1 MALTPQARRTYT
13 RLFGVEPTPH
23 PTDPE
28 LYEIL
33 QNQIFGEVFATGVLT
48 DVEREL
54 LTVTVLA
61 AMQTLP
67 QLAAH
72 VKAAL
77 NTGATPLQVREAI
90 YQCAPYIGY
99 PKTLN
104 AAATANEVFTA
115 EDVSLPLPGAA
126 TVVYEEREAAGGAI
140 QAPLYGDEVKDV
152 FSALP
157 EPFDGVLP
165 RLLTTGAFG
174 DIETRSGL
182 DIAMRELIALV
193 AIAALGAATQLRP
206 HVAGAIKAGNSRQ
219 KVAAALVQVLPYIG
233 GPYALSGLVLV
244 ANYDEN
250 ASSEA
255 YR

>member
-1 MALTPQARRTYT
+1 MALTPEAHQTFT
-13 RLFGVEPTPH
+13 RLFGTEPSPH

-126 TVVYEEREAAGGAI
+126 TVVYEEREAAG
-140 QAPLYGDEVKDV
+140 AP
-152 FSALP
+152 SRRRCTA
-157 EPFDGVLP
+157 
-165 RLLTTGAFG
+165 
-174 DIETRSGL
+174 TRS
-182 DIAMRELIALV
+182 R
-193 AIAALGAATQLRP
+193 TSFPRCP
-206 HVAGAIKAGNSRQ
+206 S
-219 KVAAALVQVLPYIG
+219 P
-233 GPYALSGLVLV
+233 ST
-244 ANYDEN
+244 
-250 ASSEA
+250 ASSRA
-255 YR
+255 C

>member
-1 MALTPQARRTYT
+1 MALTPEAHQTFT
-13 RLFGVEPTPH
+13 RLFGTEPSPH

-182 DIAMRELIALV
+182 DIAMRELI
-193 AIAALGAATQLRP
+193 QLRP

-219 KVAAALVQVLPYIG
+219 RVAAALVQVLPYIG

>member
-61 AMQTLP
+61 TMQTLP

-72 VKAAL
+72 VRGAL
-77 NTGATPLQVREAI
+77 SAGATPLQVREAI

-104 AAATANEVFTA
+104 AAATAARFASELMGR
-115 EDVSLPLPGAA
+115 SSPLPCRFTDAS
-126 TVVYEEREAAGGAI
+126 
-140 QAPLYGDEVKDV
+140 V
-152 FSALP
+152 F
-157 EPFDGVLP
+157 
-165 RLLTTGAFG
+165 
-174 DIETRSGL
+174 
-182 DIAMRELIALV
+182 
-193 AIAALGAATQLRP
+193 
-206 HVAGAIKAGNSRQ
+206 
-219 KVAAALVQVLPYIG
+219 
-233 GPYALSGLVLV
+233 
-244 ANYDEN
+244 N
-250 ASSEA
+250 ASTMLA
-255 YR
+255 PNARAWAR